1 MDEMKFAVIIDAEN
15 VSYKY
20 VKVMF
25 EELSKYGIATYKR
38 AYGDFSKE
46 NLREWEDVMREF
58 AITPELQYSYTK
70 GKNSSDTKMI
80 IDAMDILYAGH
91 VDGFC
96 IVSSDSDFTGLARR
110 LIESGMFVLGMG
122 ETKAPVSFINACNK
136 FRFLNVL
143 YQAEGHDEEIEEAP
157 ANYEVKQG
165 VDELEGVS
173 NITPESVIKEEIVK
187 ILADSDDSEGI
198 MHCGD
203 IGNSLIK
210 KFPDFDPRNYGYNKL
225 TKLLSSIDSVCITQR
240 GNIYYAAL
248 KAVNNKEILVKF
260 ITDIV
265 KAAREPVNIGD
276 IGQRVKEKFK
286 SFDVKMYG
294 YSKLSKF
301 ISSECKEVKTDGNN
315 AIYKAH

>member
-1 MDEMKFAVIIDAEN
+1 MDEMKFAVLIDSEN

-20 VKVMF
+20 VKAMF

-80 IDAMDILYAGH
+80 IDAMDILYAGQ

-96 IVSSDSDFTGLARR
+96 LVSSDSDFTGLARR
-110 LIESGMFVLGMG
+110 LIESGKFVLGMG

-136 FRFLNVL
+136 FSFLNVL
-143 YQAEGHDEEIEEAP
+143 YQAQGHEDEAEQTPI
-157 ANYEVKQG
+157 NEVKQG
-165 VDELEGVS
+165 ADDGIS
-173 NITPESVIKEEIVK
+173 NITPESVIREEIIK

-203 IGNSLIK
+203 IGNMLIK

-225 TKLLSSIDSVCITQR
+225 TKLLSSIDSVFITQR

-248 KAVNNKEILVKF
+248 KAVNNKEVLILF
-260 ITDIV
+260 ITDI
-265 KAAREPVNIGD
+265 
-276 IGQRVKEKFK
+276 
-286 SFDVKMYG
+286 
-294 YSKLSKF
+294 
-301 ISSECKEVKTDGNN
+301 
-315 AIYKAH
+315 